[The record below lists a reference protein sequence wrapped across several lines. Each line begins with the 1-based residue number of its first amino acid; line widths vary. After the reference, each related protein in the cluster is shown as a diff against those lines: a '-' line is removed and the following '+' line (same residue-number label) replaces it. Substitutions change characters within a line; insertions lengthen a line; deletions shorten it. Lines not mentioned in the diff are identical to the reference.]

1 MKYRLRVDPKAIQE
15 MWDVYH
21 YREGEKRG
29 QGERFIDELVECY
42 ASIKANPY
50 GYQVRKGHYRH
61 AYLRKLKYRAVYEVE
76 GYHEEPHSRVIGTS
90 RRPFGQAFL
99 ARSFYVAPQ
108 SVTFG

>member
-42 ASIKANPY
+42 ASIKANPH

-61 AYLRKLKYRAVYEVE
+61 AYLRKLKYRVVYEVE
-76 GYHEEPHSRVIGTS
+76 GNDIFVYQVRHTS
-90 RRPFGQAFL
+90 RKPSRKFG
-99 ARSFYVAPQ
+99 P
-108 SVTFG
+108 